1 MKSSGQSTQESNT
14 DMQTETVGEM
24 SRAEFDEVNMQAAED
39 VAALTA
45 SSESLSSSDE
55 SLMLEVAMGGMM
67 QLELSRLAVENAA
80 DQETLLFAQAEV
92 LEQTGL
98 SEKLMEVAE
107 TKGLTLPTA
116 PNADTQTILD
126 SLRGS
131 KDGDFDREY
140 LQQSGV
146 KGHQL
151 LDEVL
156 SRVEGEAEDEDLLE
170 MAATAHPLVLTHLEV
185 AQQILSKL

>member
-1 MKSSGQSTQESNT
+1 MKSSGQSTQKSNT

-24 SRAEFDEVNMQAAED
+24 SRAEFDEINMQAAED

-45 SSESLSSSDE
+45 TSESLSSGDE

-156 SRVEGEAEDEDLLE
+156 SRVESEAEDEDLLE

-185 AQQILSKL
+185 ARQILSKL